1 MRPPVGMGRAALII
15 GASVLLS
22 RILGLLREVLLA
34 TMFGVTIEGDLY
46 RHAFLVPDFLNYLV
60 AGAYLT
66 ITLVPLLSRRLE
78 EGGPQAASHA
88 FTAVFRFVAIFIVVL
103 TALMWVFAEPLVRL
117 VFPDV
122 ADQARL
128 TSLTR
133 IALPAQVF
141 LVLGSLLMA
150 VQYTHRRFLFP
161 AMAPLVYNG
170 GIILGGLVGAAIGDP
185 GPESFLVGAVVGSAA
200 GNFLLQ
206 WVGARP
212 TGTWFVPGRDRAAVR
227 DYLLMALPLMIGQSV
242 AVLDEQF
249 VSFFG
254 QVEEGA
260 TSALSFARQLNMLP
274 VGVVAQAAGVAAFP
288 FLARLA
294 ARGDIPALHRTTA
307 RTTRVTIF
315 VSAAATAALVA
326 LAEPLVRVLFA
337 YGRFTAS
344 DTTVVA
350 ALLTV
355 YAFSIPLWGIHQI
368 MSRHFYAQG
377 RMWLPV
383 VIGTAAVVPTV
394 PMWLLGRATSGER
407 GMALASTLSMLLYAA
422 ALVVAWWRESGA
434 GIAGTLIPTIFR
446 SAIAAALAG
455 LAGRAVARS
464 MFSVGDNPIVGVL
477 TLFVAGA
484 VTAVVFVI
492 SALVVRAP
500 ELKEVTRRRRVSDG
514 PTALPETL
522 DPE

>member
-1 MRPPVGMGRAALII
+1 MSRPIGMGRAALII
-15 GASVLLS
+15 GASVRLS
-22 RILGLLREVLLA
+22 RVLGLLREVLLA
-34 TMFGVTIEGDLY
+34 TMFGVTVEGDLY
-46 RHAFLVPDFLNYLV
+46 RHAFLIPDFLNYLV

-78 EGGPQAASHA
+78 EGGTQAASHA
-88 FTAVFRFVAIFIVVL
+88 FTAVFRFVAIAIVGL
-103 TALMWVFAEPLVRL
+103 TALMWVFAGPLVDL

-122 ADQARL
+122 PEQARL
-128 TSLTR
+128 VSLTR
-133 IALPAQVF
+133 VALPAQVF

-150 VQYTHRRFLFP
+150 VQYTHRRFLMP
-161 AMAPLVYNG
+161 ALAPLVYNL
-170 GIILGGLVGAAIGDP
+170 GIIAGGLLGGAMGEP
-185 GPESFLVGAVVGSAA
+185 GPESFLIGAVVGSAV
-200 GNFLLQ
+200 GNFGLQ
-206 WVGARP
+206 WLGARP
-212 TGTWFVPGRDRAAVR
+212 TGTWFTPGRDRAAIR

-249 VSFFG
+249 VRFFG

-294 ARGDIPALHRTTA
+294 ARGDLPGLNRTTA

-315 VSAAATAALVA
+315 VSAATTAAMIA

-350 ALLTV
+350 SLLTV
-355 YAFSIPLWGIHQI
+355 YALSIPLWGLHQI

-383 VIGTAAVVPTV
+383 VIGTAAVVPTI
-394 PMWLLGRATSGER
+394 PMWVIGRATAGER
-407 GMALASTLSMLLYAA
+407 GMALASTLSMLLYAG
-422 ALVVAWWRESGA
+422 ALVVAWWRE
-434 GIAGTLIPTIFR
+434 AGTGVASSLIPTLFR
-446 SAIAAALAG
+446 SAVAAGLAA
-455 LAGRAVARS
+455 LAGRAVAGS
-464 MFSVGDNPIVGVL
+464 MFSVGDSPVVGVL

-484 VTAVVFVI
+484 VTAVVFVVT
-492 SALVVRAP
+492 ALVVRAP
-500 ELKEVTRRRRVSDG
+500 ELREVTRRNRVSES
-514 PTALPETL
+514 PALPESTDL
-522 DPE
+522 E